1 MRGRGRV
8 IPRAMEGRAGP
19 EAEEGGRC
27 DGESSVEGQGGG
39 RHSPGRPAERQI
51 RVVAEGE
58 GAGSDCRGTEEK
70 KGPDLVPD
78 CWWVVRKRKEEGE
91 KGLPVQLPGL

>member
-1 MRGRGRV
+1 MVKAQWRGRV
-8 IPRAMEGRAGP
+8 
-19 EAEEGGRC
+19 EEGTALGDLQNGRL
-27 DGESSVEGQGGG
+27 GWWLREREQGVT
-39 RHSPGRPAERQI
+39 AE
-51 RVVAEGE
+51 A
-58 GAGSDCRGTEEK
+58 EEK